1 MVHETQTE
9 APVSPSPNAT
19 FTSVDAAYVI
29 ITNGL
34 SVMSIVGN
42 LVIIG
47 CYYLYNDIR
56 TTGRKLFVSLSI
68 ANFIMCVGALLQ
80 AATFYKST
88 ERVPQE
94 RSVLCETAA
103 LFTVYSNT
111 ATCLWT
117 DAIGF
122 YLFLC
127 VTLRFIVVANRVT
140 WLFHIFS
147 WVMPAVVAFS
157 AGASDVYGYDDTFL
171 RKHRRPAPCW
181 ISDRVSN
188 KMDWY
193 FVTIEGWM
201 LASYLA
207 SILLYTVISCSV
219 KCQAVKKIDRNYV
232 IEDMAIQTA
241 NKQLRYI
248 PLIFICLRIWGTFY
262 FLFVQYGPAKGRDMF
277 GDSLL
282 IMKAIGDNSIG
293 LANCLLFLLSIK
305 AMRKR
310 IARWFSDRCKGKVS
324 VPEKWRPSTIVR
336 RIQKKKPQG
345 LDLSGISLDFPTNDD
360 SSSIIDDDILFERE
374 V

>member
-1 MVHETQTE
+1 MVQVTPTVP
-9 APVSPSPNAT
+9 PVGPGPNAT
-19 FTSVDAAYVI
+19 FTAVDAAYVI
-29 ITNGL
+29 ITNGV
-34 SVMSIVGN
+34 SVISIIGN
-42 LVIIG
+42 LVIVG
-47 CYYLYNDIR
+47 CYYMYHDIR
-56 TTGRKLFVSLSI
+56 TTGRKLLVCLSI
-68 ANFIMCVGALLQ
+68 ANFIMCIAALLQ

-88 ERVPQE
+88 ERVLQE

-103 LFTVYSNT
+103 LFTVYSHT
-111 ATCLWT
+111 AMCLWT

-127 VTLRFIVVANRVT
+127 MTLRFIVVANRVT
-140 WLFHIFS
+140 WLFHVFS
-147 WVMPAVVAFS
+147 WIMPAVVAFS

-193 FVTIEGWM
+193 FVTVEGWT

-207 SILLYTVISCSV
+207 SILLYVVITCSV
-219 KCQAVKKIDRNYV
+219 NWKAIKKVDREYV

-248 PLIFICLRIWGTFY
+248 PIIFICLRIWGTLY
-262 FLFVQYGPAKGRDMF
+262 FLCVQYGTARARDLF
-277 GDSLL
+277 ADWLL
-282 IMKAIGDNSIG
+282 IAKAIGDNSIG
-293 LANCLLFLLSIK
+293 LANCMLFLLSIK

-310 IARWFSDRCKGKVS
+310 IARWFSERCKGKVS
-324 VPEKWRPSTIVR
+324 MPENWRPSIIVR
-336 RIQKKKPQG
+336 RMQKKKAKG
-345 LDLSGISLDFPTNDD
+345 LDLSGISLDFPTNED
-360 SSSIIDDDILFERE
+360 SSSIVDDDILFERE